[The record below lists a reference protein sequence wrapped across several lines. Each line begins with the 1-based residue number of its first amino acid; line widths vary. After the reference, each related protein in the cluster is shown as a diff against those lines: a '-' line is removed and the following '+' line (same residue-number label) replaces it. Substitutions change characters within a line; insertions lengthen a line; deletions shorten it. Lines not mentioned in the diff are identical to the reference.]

1 MRKSFTLLC
10 ILLTVVFA
18 VCDYALVKENFTFL
32 RGIGIIVCTLGALVY
47 AGLAIMCIRGVHTNV
62 R

>member
-18 VCDYALVKENFTFL
+18 ICAYALGKENFTFL
-32 RGIGIIVCTLGALVY
+32 RGIGMVFCTLCALLY
-47 AGLAIMCIRGVHTNV
+47 AGLASMCIRGVHTDV

>member
-18 VCDYALVKENFTFL
+18 ICAYALVKENFTFL
-32 RGIGIIVCTLGALVY
+32 RGIGMVFCTLCALLY
-47 AGLAIMCIRGVHTNV
+47 AGLAGICIRSVHTDAS
-62 R
+62 